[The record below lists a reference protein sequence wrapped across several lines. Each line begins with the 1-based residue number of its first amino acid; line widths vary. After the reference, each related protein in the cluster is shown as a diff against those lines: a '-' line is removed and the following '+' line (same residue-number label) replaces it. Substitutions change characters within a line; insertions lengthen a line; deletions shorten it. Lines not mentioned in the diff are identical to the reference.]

1 MGVQKWH
8 PEPPLDSVAG
18 SQIVTDTSGD
28 TSIPFDR
35 GVPQVM
41 LIYWIAKA
49 LFLIVVGA
57 KVPPVKPKVHWADF
71 PQRLKR
77 SEPTEHPHPRRWRPE
92 LTPAPFGK

>member
-1 MGVQKWH
+1 MAPGTT
-8 PEPPLDSVAG
+8 LDSVAG
-18 SQIVTDTSGD
+18 SHIVPDPSGD
-28 TSIPFDR
+28 TSTPFDR

-77 SEPTEHPHPRRWRPE
+77 SEPTEHPHPRRCRSG